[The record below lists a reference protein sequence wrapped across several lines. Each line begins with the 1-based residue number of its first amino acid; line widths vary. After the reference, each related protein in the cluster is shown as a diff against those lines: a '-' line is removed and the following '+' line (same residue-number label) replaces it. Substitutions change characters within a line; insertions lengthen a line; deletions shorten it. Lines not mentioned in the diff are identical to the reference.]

1 MIHSTRNRRQWIRT
15 LQETELRRLGRSP
28 MANQLEVI
36 RARGAEAQAI
46 LPAAHGFEHL
56 AEWVEREDAD
66 LVLIPVSLVN
76 PDLFE
81 RLRGYSLKTLLEHT
95 DRPVLV
101 VYPDGSTW
109 RANSGE
115 PSNRQERSAAM
126 LAA

>member
-1 MIHSTRNRRQWIRT
+1 MDPDSA
-15 LQETELRRLGRSP
+15 G
-28 MANQLEVI
+28 A
-36 RARGAEAQAI
+36 RAAAPGPVSSGEPAGGHPGPGGGGPGHPA
-46 LPAAHGFEHL
+46 AAHGFEHL
-56 AEWVEREDAD
+56 AEWAIWEDAD

-115 PSNRQERSAAM
+115 PSNRQERSAAV

>member
-1 MIHSTRNRRQWIRT
+1 M
-15 LQETELRRLGRSP
+15 
-28 MANQLEVI
+28 
-36 RARGAEAQAI
+36 
-46 LPAAHGFEHL
+46 
-56 AEWVEREDAD
+56 AEWAIWEDAD

-95 DRPVLV
+95 DRPVPV

>member
-1 MIHSTRNRRQWIRT
+1 
-15 LQETELRRLGRSP
+15 

-56 AEWVEREDAD
+56 AEWAEREDAD